1 MHNFQMG
8 LPLDPLIYIDIF
20 IMEVSLRP
28 FVIFGDIRKPR
39 RDVAR
44 PLTLSRGVYRG
55 GWRRSPLCGLLSLPD
70 KIKEKIESKYQKN
83 ETNLS
88 FFATFL

>member
-1 MHNFQMG
+1 MEFFG
-8 LPLDPLIYIDIF
+8 SIPFLALKFLGF
-20 IMEVSLRP
+20 ICLGAEKTASL
-28 FVIFGDIRKPR
+28 
-39 RDVAR
+39 
-44 PLTLSRGVYRG
+44 
-55 GWRRSPLCGLLSLPD
+55 LCGLLSLPD